1 VVIVGR
7 VLASVLVLA
16 FVSVPP
22 APGAEPTTGSFDAK
36 GVKIRYVEQGTGEPV
51 VLVHGY
57 CASAFLNWQL
67 PGIFSALA
75 KDYHVIALDLPGHG
89 GSDKPETAEAYGPQM
104 AEDVVLLMDHLHIP
118 KAHVVGYSLG
128 GMITVKL
135 LTLHP
140 DRVLS
145 ATVGGMGWVRDNGRN
160 LPVPT
165 GIAARDG
172 GGPLAAVARSMGKL
186 AVTEA
191 ELKSIK
197 VPTTIVVGDQDRL
210 KRMTVDPLRPVRPD
224 WPVVEVK
231 GANHMSC
238 IAKQEFVDAIAAWL
252 AKNRQKS

>member
-1 VVIVGR
+1 MTPIRSALAFAV
-7 VLASVLVLA
+7 VLAA
-16 FVSVPP
+16 GAP
-22 APGAEPTTGSFDAK
+22 AAEPTAGSFDAK
-36 GVKIRYVEQGTGEPV
+36 GVKIHYVEQGTGEPV

-57 CASAFLNWQL
+57 CASAYLNWQL
-67 PGIFSALA
+67 PGVFAALA

-89 GSDKPETAEAYGPQM
+89 GSDKPETPEAYGPQM

-140 DRVLS
+140 DRLLS
-145 ATVGGMGWVRDNGRN
+145 ATIGGMGWVRDNGRN
-160 LPVPT
+160 LGLPERMSV
-165 GIAARDG
+165 REG
-172 GGPLAAVARSMGKL
+172 GGALAVVLSTMGKL
-186 AVTEA
+186 AVTEEA
-191 ELKSIK
+191 LKAVK
-197 VPTTIVVGDQDRL
+197 VPVTVVIGDQDRF
-210 KRMTVDPLRPVRPD
+210 KRATVGPLRQVRPD

-238 IAKQEFVDAIAAWL
+238 IFKKDFTDAIAAWL